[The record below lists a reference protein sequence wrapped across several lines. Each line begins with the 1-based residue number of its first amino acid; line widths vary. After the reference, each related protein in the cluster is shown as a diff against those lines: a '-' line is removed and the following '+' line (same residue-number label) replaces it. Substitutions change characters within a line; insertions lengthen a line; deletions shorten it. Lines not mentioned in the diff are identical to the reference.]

1 MIRKRQISSSAP
13 TVRTQPDDLHEWVLS
28 LPWVVERSYN
38 VGTPGVRSFAI
49 DCEPL
54 DRRRLWLVTGL
65 QLGLPADSVGIAVI
79 VPFETASAVEDAG
92 WGQAVTQMPPQHVL
106 VAVSDDVAVR
116 GPDLEML
123 LLIAYSDAM
132 S

>member
-1 MIRKRQISSSAP
+1 MTRREEGGWLRGIACS
-13 TVRTQPDDLHEWVLS
+13 S

-65 QLGLPADSVGIAVI
+65 QLGLQADSVGIAVI

-92 WGQAVTQMPPQHVL
+92 WGRP
-106 VAVSDDVAVR
+106 
-116 GPDLEML
+116 
-123 LLIAYSDAM
+123 
-132 S
+132 